1 MNKYMKIADELAQQ
15 NILTND
21 GGPFG
26 AVIIK
31 NNEIVGKGNNQV
43 VLKNDPTA
51 HAEIVAIRDA
61 CKNLGT
67 FDLTGCEIYTS
78 CYPCPMCL
86 SAIIWSN
93 IKMVYYGNTK
103 EDAEKILYYGH
114 MTEKE
119 IVINNLTSD
128 GNNPEQ
134 DNGEIDSIS
143 YLFQASSFYMSEEGF
158 VVLPG
163 AKYYEPLVF
172 EWEEISKVIVEF

>member
-1 MNKYMKIADELAQQ
+1 MKIADELAQQ

-67 FDLTGCEIYTS
+67 FDLQDVKFILVVIHVQCV
-78 CYPCPMCL
+78 CL
-86 SAIIWSN
+86 LL
-93 IKMVYYGNTK
+93 YGQT
-103 EDAEKILYYGH
+103 
-114 MTEKE
+114 
-119 IVINNLTSD
+119 
-128 GNNPEQ
+128 
-134 DNGEIDSIS
+134 
-143 YLFQASSFYMSEEGF
+143 
-158 VVLPG
+158 
-163 AKYYEPLVF
+163 
-172 EWEEISKVIVEF
+172 

>member
-78 CYPCPMCL
+78 CYSCPMCL

-103 EDAEKILYYGH
+103 EDAEKIGFRDNLIYEYLEGQSK
-114 MTEKE
+114 TTNKE
-119 IVINNLTSD
+119 DILKIIAMDREETIKTF
-128 GNNPEQ
+128 E
-134 DNGEIDSIS
+134 S
-143 YLFQASSFYMSEEGF
+143 YQNKSEN
-158 VVLPG
+158 
-163 AKYYEPLVF
+163 KTMY
-172 EWEEISKVIVEF
+172 

>member
-1 MNKYMKIADELAQQ
+1 MYKRQ
-15 NILTND
+15 
-21 GGPFG
+21 
-26 AVIIK
+26 
-31 NNEIVGKGNNQV
+31 GNNQV

-103 EDAEKILYYGH
+103 EDAEKIGFRDNLIYEYLEGQSK
-114 MTEKE
+114 TTNKE
-119 IVINNLTSD
+119 DILKIIAMDREETIKTF
-128 GNNPEQ
+128 E
-134 DNGEIDSIS
+134 S
-143 YLFQASSFYMSEEGF
+143 YQNKSEN
-158 VVLPG
+158 
-163 AKYYEPLVF
+163 KTMY
-172 EWEEISKVIVEF
+172 

>member
-51 HAEIVAIRDA
+51 HAETVAIRDA

-103 EDAEKILYYGH
+103 EDAEKIGFRDNLIYEYLEGQSK
-114 MTEKE
+114 TTNKE
-119 IVINNLTSD
+119 DILKIIAMDREETIKTF
-128 GNNPEQ
+128 E
-134 DNGEIDSIS
+134 S
-143 YLFQASSFYMSEEGF
+143 YQNKSEN
-158 VVLPG
+158 
-163 AKYYEPLVF
+163 KTMY
-172 EWEEISKVIVEF
+172 

>member
-1 MNKYMKIADELAQQ
+1 MNKYMKIDDELAQP

-103 EDAEKILYYGH
+103 EDAEKIGFRDNLIYEYLEGQSK
-114 MTEKE
+114 TTNKE
-119 IVINNLTSD
+119 DILKIIAMDREETIKTF
-128 GNNPEQ
+128 E
-134 DNGEIDSIS
+134 S
-143 YLFQASSFYMSEEGF
+143 YQNKSEN
-158 VVLPG
+158 
-163 AKYYEPLVF
+163 KTMY
-172 EWEEISKVIVEF
+172 

>member
-103 EDAEKILYYGH
+103 EDAENIGFRDNLIYEYLDGQSKTTNKEDILKIIA
-114 MTEKE
+114 MDREETIKTFE
-119 IVINNLTSD
+119 
-128 GNNPEQ
+128 
-134 DNGEIDSIS
+134 S
-143 YLFQASSFYMSEEGF
+143 YQNKSEN
-158 VVLPG
+158 
-163 AKYYEPLVF
+163 KTMY
-172 EWEEISKVIVEF
+172 

>member
-43 VLKNDPTA
+43 VLKNDSTA
-51 HAEIVAIRDA
+51 YAEIVAIRDA

-103 EDAEKILYYGH
+103 EDAEKIGFRDNLIYEYLEGQSK
-114 MTEKE
+114 TSNKE
-119 IVINNLTSD
+119 DILKIIAMDREETIKTF
-128 GNNPEQ
+128 E
-134 DNGEIDSIS
+134 S
-143 YLFQASSFYMSEEGF
+143 YQNKSEN
-158 VVLPG
+158 
-163 AKYYEPLVF
+163 KTMY
-172 EWEEISKVIVEF
+172 

>member
-103 EDAEKILYYGH
+103 EDAEKIGFRDNLIYEYLEGQRK
-114 MTEKE
+114 TSNKE
-119 IVINNLTSD
+119 DILKIIAMDREETIKTF
-128 GNNPEQ
+128 E
-134 DNGEIDSIS
+134 S
-143 YLFQASSFYMSEEGF
+143 YQNKSEN
-158 VVLPG
+158 
-163 AKYYEPLVF
+163 KTMY
-172 EWEEISKVIVEF
+172 

>member
-1 MNKYMKIADELAQQ
+1 MKIADELAQQ

-103 EDAEKILYYGH
+103 EDAEKIGFRDNLIYEYLEGQSK
-114 MTEKE
+114 TTNKE
-119 IVINNLTSD
+119 DILKIIAMDREETIKTF
-128 GNNPEQ
+128 E
-134 DNGEIDSIS
+134 S
-143 YLFQASSFYMSEEGF
+143 YQNKSEN
-158 VVLPG
+158 
-163 AKYYEPLVF
+163 KTMY
-172 EWEEISKVIVEF
+172 

>member
-43 VLKNDPTA
+43 VLKNDPTV

-103 EDAEKILYYGH
+103 EDAEKIGFRDNLIYEYLEGQSK
-114 MTEKE
+114 TTNKE
-119 IVINNLTSD
+119 DILKIIAMDREETIKTF
-128 GNNPEQ
+128 E
-134 DNGEIDSIS
+134 S
-143 YLFQASSFYMSEEGF
+143 YQNKSEN
-158 VVLPG
+158 
-163 AKYYEPLVF
+163 KTMY
-172 EWEEISKVIVEF
+172 

>member
-51 HAEIVAIRDA
+51 HAEIVAIIDA

-103 EDAEKILYYGH
+103 EDAEKIGFRDNLIYEYLEGQSK
-114 MTEKE
+114 TTNKE
-119 IVINNLTSD
+119 DILKIIAVDREETIKTF
-128 GNNPEQ
+128 E
-134 DNGEIDSIS
+134 S
-143 YLFQASSFYMSEEGF
+143 YQNKSEN
-158 VVLPG
+158 
-163 AKYYEPLVF
+163 KTMY
-172 EWEEISKVIVEF
+172 

>member
-43 VLKNDPTA
+43 VLKNNPTA

-103 EDAEKILYYGH
+103 EDAEKIGFRDNLIYEYLEGQSK
-114 MTEKE
+114 TTNKE
-119 IVINNLTSD
+119 DILKIIAMDREETIKTF
-128 GNNPEQ
+128 E
-134 DNGEIDSIS
+134 S
-143 YLFQASSFYMSEEGF
+143 YQNKSEN
-158 VVLPG
+158 
-163 AKYYEPLVF
+163 KTMY
-172 EWEEISKVIVEF
+172 

>member
-67 FDLTGCEIYTS
+67 FDLKGCEIYTS

-103 EDAEKILYYGH
+103 EDAEKIGFRDNLIYEYLEGQSK
-114 MTEKE
+114 TTNKE
-119 IVINNLTSD
+119 DILKIIAMDREETIKTF
-128 GNNPEQ
+128 E
-134 DNGEIDSIS
+134 S
-143 YLFQASSFYMSEEGF
+143 YQNKSEN
-158 VVLPG
+158 
-163 AKYYEPLVF
+163 KTMY
-172 EWEEISKVIVEF
+172 

>member
-26 AVIIK
+26 AVIIN

-103 EDAEKILYYGH
+103 EDAEKIGFRDNLIYEYLEGQSK
-114 MTEKE
+114 TSNKE
-119 IVINNLTSD
+119 DILKIIAMDREETIKTF
-128 GNNPEQ
+128 E
-134 DNGEIDSIS
+134 S
-143 YLFQASSFYMSEEGF
+143 YQNKSEN
-158 VVLPG
+158 
-163 AKYYEPLVF
+163 KTMY
-172 EWEEISKVIVEF
+172 

>member
-103 EDAEKILYYGH
+103 EDAEKIGFRDNLIDEYLEGQSK
-114 MTEKE
+114 TTNKE
-119 IVINNLTSD
+119 DILKIIAMDREETIKTF
-128 GNNPEQ
+128 E
-134 DNGEIDSIS
+134 S
-143 YLFQASSFYMSEEGF
+143 YQNKSEN
-158 VVLPG
+158 
-163 AKYYEPLVF
+163 KTMY
-172 EWEEISKVIVEF
+172 